1 MPVLLHLDSSAAGK
15 ESISRSVGNLVRA
28 DWQGDVIYRDLGADP
43 VPPITAAHVIAR
55 HTDPAELSAEL
66 KDATALQDQLIDEFL
81 AADAYLF
88 TVPMYS
94 YSVPAAFK
102 AWIDQIVVLGRTL
115 PLPGG
120 TAPTAGR
127 PVVVVSARGGGY
139 SPGTLNH
146 DKDFALPWLQLILAD
161 TLGLDLR
168 FITPELTLAPTVPA
182 MEQLV
187 PLDEQSPRTGTGA
200 HRGAHPGV
208 VLSEPPHQTW
218 ARWPEPTQQKRR
230 PDECTQ
236 RPIAARAHRLDTI
249 TAVRPGGG
257 GSGLTD

>member
-88 TVPMYS
+88 TVPMYN

-139 SPGTLNH
+139 SPGTPNH

-187 PLDEQSPRTGTGA
+187 PLYEQTLDLAREQART
-200 HRGAHPGV
+200 
-208 VLSEPPHQTW
+208 E
-218 ARWPEPTQQKRR
+218 ARTLVSSFRSR
-230 PDECTQ
+230 H
-236 RPIAARAHRLDTI
+236 I
-249 TAVRPGGG
+249 RPGRVGRNPL
-257 GSGLTD
+257 SRRDDPMNALNARSQHARIDSTPSQR